1 MNYQNDFK
9 HSASAQSTCSL
20 IFAHYKLGVTKFL
33 SLLALLICVFYKIR
47 HLNNAEPR
55 PLGKSIS
62 FLFFFFC
69 IQSPLP
75 QIALKMSFSWRGK
88 CMRIPLTLSFFM
100 GVVYFLNEDVCV
112 CVCVCTSLG
121 PQVEP
126 WFLCFRPRSCFSG
139 REWRQLC
146 LQLKSWHTFTRIYY
160 SYHSVSGRDL
170 RPPVYLTNSPFC
182 ELSVHS
188 KLCSH

>member
-1 MNYQNDFK
+1 MREKQEDSSNP
-9 HSASAQSTCSL
+9 
-20 IFAHYKLGVTKFL
+20 V
-33 SLLALLICVFYKIR
+33 
-47 HLNNAEPR
+47 
-55 PLGKSIS
+55 
-62 FLFFFFC
+62 FFC
-69 IQSPLP
+69 GGCLC
-75 QIALKMSFSWRGK
+75 LEW
-88 CMRIPLTLSFFM
+88 
-100 GVVYFLNEDVCV
+100 VCV
-112 CVCVCTSLG
+112 CVVCVCTGLG

-126 WFLCFRPRSCFSG
+126 WFLCFRTRSCFSG

-188 KLCSH
+188 KLCSHWWIEFLWALLTNILTEGQGQEPASVSGPQVNDKKKKNERKKMVVFKDNLPWRDS